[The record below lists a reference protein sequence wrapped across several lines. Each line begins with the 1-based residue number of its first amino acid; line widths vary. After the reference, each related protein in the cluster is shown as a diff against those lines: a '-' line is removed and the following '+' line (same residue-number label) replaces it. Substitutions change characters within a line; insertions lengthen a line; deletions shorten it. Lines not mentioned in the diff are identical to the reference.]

1 MMGCMGRRRD
11 RDQRDAFA
19 EVVAET
25 AGASPGSGGEPME
38 IRSPI
43 RDREFVDEGGTRWQL
58 RGGELRWNRV
68 ERLIRDPQVPVLHVY
83 LDEVSEV
90 PGAEREKVLARIR
103 PYLKS
108 AGDGLRRSDHTDF
121 VAAEFK
127 GADRRSMLVIEESC

>member
-11 RDQRDAFA
+11 RDQREAFA

-25 AGASPGSGGEPME
+25 VGALPGSGEPME

-90 PGAEREKVLARIR
+90 PGAERENVLARIR

-108 AGDGLRRSDHTDF
+108 AGDGSTRSDHTDF

-127 GADRRSMLVIEESC
+127 DAGHRSMLVIEESC